1 VTAVRC
7 RYFAYGSNLS
17 IEQMARRCPAAARG
31 EVAALPGWRF
41 VINRRGVATI
51 VPDREARVMGL
62 LWDLTETCEAEL
74 DRFEGVTSGIYRK
87 RSLDIRGGSAL
98 VYVAAEER
106 PGAPR
111 AFYLERIA
119 AAAEALGMAQ
129 SYRASLATWGLPVP
143 PWLVADVLSGYA
155 LDHRGIHGPSHWL
168 RVRANGLALAAM
180 TTGADTGLIDLFALL
195 HDSRRHSE
203 GRDLGHGERAAA
215 YVQQLVTDGLLRL
228 VPDRLETLIAA
239 CAGHE
244 HGQVSEHPT
253 IGCCWDADR
262 LELARLGRRPIASLL
277 STAAARDPAVQA
289 EAWQR
294 GSERRFDSAGAAAW
308 GTADICSTARA

>member
-1 VTAVRC
+1 MRR

-17 IEQMARRCPAAARG
+17 VEQMAQRCPAAARG

-51 VPDREARVMGL
+51 VPDPEARVMGL
-62 LWDLTETCEAEL
+62 LWDLSETCEVAL

-87 RSLDIRGGSAL
+87 RSLDIRGASAL
-98 VYVAAEER
+98 VYVATDER

-111 AFYLERIA
+111 ESYLESIA
-119 AAAEALGMAQ
+119 AAAESLGMAQ
-129 SYRASLATWGLPVP
+129 SYRDSLATWGLPVA
-143 PWLVADVLSGYA
+143 PWLVAEVLRGYA
-155 LDHRGIHGPSHWL
+155 LEHRGIHGPSHWL
-168 RVRANGLALAAM
+168 RVRANELSLAAM
-180 TTGADTGLIDLFALL
+180 TPGADAALIELFALL
-195 HDSRRHSE
+195 HDSQRHSE

-215 YVQQLVTDGLLRL
+215 YVRQLATDGLLRL
-228 VPDRLETLIAA
+228 VPNRLETLITA

-262 LELARLGRRPIASLL
+262 LELARLGRRPIPSLL
-277 STAAARDPAVQA
+277 STASARDPAVQG